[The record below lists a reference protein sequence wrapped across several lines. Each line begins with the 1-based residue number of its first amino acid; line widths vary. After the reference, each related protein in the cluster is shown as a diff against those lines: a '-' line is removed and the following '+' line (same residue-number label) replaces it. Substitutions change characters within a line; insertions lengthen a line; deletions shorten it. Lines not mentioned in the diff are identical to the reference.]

1 MTEPERQRIGDYE
14 ILGVLGAGGMGQVF
28 KVRNLI
34 SDRIE
39 AMKIIL
45 PDLAGR
51 QDLADRFL
59 REIKLLA
66 GLNHPNIAALRTA
79 LTVNNQLVM
88 IMEYVEGTSLA
99 ERLEHGPLSVPE
111 AVNYTGQVLQALSY
125 AHARDI
131 IHRDIK
137 PSNMMLTPE
146 GVVKLM
152 DFGIARSG
160 NNSDLTATGA
170 ALGSLYYMPPEQV
183 KGQPTDARSDLYSVG
198 ASLYEMVTGERPFRA
213 DSSYSLM
220 AAQVQQPPKPPIE
233 VRPDLPAAM
242 NDLILTA
249 MAKEPSQRFQ
259 SAEAFQ
265 NALNSLGVSSWA
277 SVPADTAQ
285 AAARAAALTITSLA
299 GNAIP
304 AKSAAGIADAGIP
317 PAPQPEPSSIPSVMQ
332 LSPPRG
338 SHQGLYM
345 ALGGLVVLVC
355 LVAAGVYLPRKD
367 KARAG
372 ERTPATSAP
381 SQAAGATAQPP
392 ASPSPSSS
400 MPPSTPTTGDAGAS
414 SQNQPSNEALDTAGA
429 GGRSTN
435 HLSLAPEKGAQSGG
449 QSTDQ
454 QIRKAGS
461 NTKITGGGQM
471 PGGASEPPPQPPPPD
486 NSAVLAEL
494 EQQVDQLSSRTA
506 AVNDSLDTLRRQQ
519 NAQGLGLRGDMA
531 ATQERLKIH
540 VGKAQAAL
548 QDQDIKNAKRYADQA
563 EAELEQLERFLGR

>member
-1 MTEPERQRIGDYE
+1 MTEPETQRIGDYE

-233 VRPDLPAAM
+233 VRPDLPPAM
-242 NDLILTA
+242 SDLILTA

-259 SAEAFQ
+259 SAAAFQ
-265 NALNSLGVSSWA
+265 NALNSLGISSSA
-277 SVPADTAQ
+277 SVAADTAQ
-285 AAARAAALTITSLA
+285 TAARAAAMTVTSLA
-299 GNAIP
+299 ATPVPTKSATGIP
-304 AKSAAGIADAGIP
+304 ATGLP
-317 PAPQPEPSSIPSVMQ
+317 PAPRPEPPAIPSVLA

-338 SHQGLYM
+338 RHQGLYM
-345 ALGGLVVLVC
+345 ALGGLAVLVC
-355 LVAAGVYLPRKD
+355 LVVAGVYLPRKD

-372 ERTPATSAP
+372 ERTTNSAP
-381 SQAAGATAQPP
+381 SQAGDTIQPQP
-392 ASPSPSSS
+392 ASPNLSSS
-400 MPPSTPTTGDAGAS
+400 PTSTPAPIPPSIPATGDVGAAP
-414 SQNQPSNEALDTAGA
+414 QNQPSNE
-429 GGRSTN
+429 SI
-435 HLSLAPEKGAQSGG
+435 G
-449 QSTDQ
+449 QH
-454 QIRKAGS
+454 IRKAGS
-461 NTKITGGGQM
+461 NTKMAGGGQV
-471 PGGASEPPPQPPPPD
+471 PGGASEPPQPPPPD
-486 NSAVLAEL
+486 NSAALAEL
-494 EQQVDQLSSRTA
+494 EEQVDQLSSRTA

-540 VGKAQAAL
+540 VGRAQAAL

>member
-1 MTEPERQRIGDYE
+1 MTEPEMQRIGDYE

-28 KVRNLI
+28 KVRNVI
-34 SDRIE
+34 SDRVE

-66 GLNHPNIAALRTA
+66 GLHHPNIADLRTA

-125 AHARDI
+125 AHERDI

-160 NNSDLTATGA
+160 NTSDLTATGA

-233 VRPDLPAAM
+233 VRPDLPPVM

-259 SAEAFQ
+259 SAAAFQ
-265 NALNSLGVSSWA
+265 NALNSVGVSPSA
-277 SVPADTAQ
+277 SVAAGTAQ
-285 AAARAAALTITSLA
+285 TAARAAAMTVTSLA
-299 GNAIP
+299 ASAVPTKSASGIP
-304 AKSAAGIADAGIP
+304 ATGLP
-317 PAPQPEPSSIPSVMQ
+317 PAPPPNPQPIPSVLE

-338 SHQGLYM
+338 SHRGLYM
-345 ALGGLVVLVC
+345 ALGGLAVLAC
-355 LVAAGVYLPRKD
+355 LVVAGVYVPRRD

-372 ERTPATSAP
+372 ERTMNSAP
-381 SQAAGATAQPP
+381 SQAGDATRQPP
-392 ASPSPSSS
+392 A
-400 MPPSTPTTGDAGAS
+400 TPNVASAPAVAPAAVAVTGDAGAAA
-414 SQNQPSNEALDTAGA
+414 QNQPSNE
-429 GGRSTN
+429 SIEQ
-435 HLSLAPEKGAQSGG
+435 H
-449 QSTDQ
+449 
-454 QIRKAGS
+454 IRQAGS
-461 NTKITGGGQM
+461 NTKVAGGGHAH
-471 PGGASEPPPQPPPPD
+471 GVASEPPPPPPD
-486 NSAVLAEL
+486 NSAALAEL

-506 AVNDSLDTLRRQQ
+506 AVNDSLETLRRQQ
-519 NAQGLGLRGDMA
+519 SAQGFGLRGDMA

-540 VGKAQAAL
+540 VGRAQAAL

-563 EAELEQLERFLGR
+563 ETEVEQLEKFLGR